1 MQAFRSAGKQNVQ
14 EQEKLLDDDKLDVTG
29 PELNLPTFPQ
39 WENDMKLTTV
49 HRESTPVQT
58 VTLKIKYV
66 GHLG

>member
-1 MQAFRSAGKQNVQ
+1 M
-14 EQEKLLDDDKLDVTG
+14 DDDKLDVTG